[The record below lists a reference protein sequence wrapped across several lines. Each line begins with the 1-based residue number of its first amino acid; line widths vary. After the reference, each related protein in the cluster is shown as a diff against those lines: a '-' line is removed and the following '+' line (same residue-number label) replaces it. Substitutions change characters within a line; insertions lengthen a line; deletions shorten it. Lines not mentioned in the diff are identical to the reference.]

1 VSRALRWLARGARR
15 SAVFLAGA
23 ALMLAGLAMLFLPGP
38 GIATVLLGLALLATE
53 FQWARRLL
61 TWARR
66 RARELADRARGRSPA
81 AAATRRPEP
90 ADRGSARP
98 GGGAAGQRGHQRDH

>member
-15 SAVFLAGA
+15 SVIFLAGA

-61 TWARR
+61 TWARC
-66 RARELADRARGRSPA
+66 RARELADRARGRA
-81 AAATRRPEP
+81 
-90 ADRGSARP
+90 P
-98 GGGAAGQRGHQRDH
+98 GGQGRHDKVA